1 MNLQSTVYRVRKK
14 EARESCPV
22 TAVQGAGSLAVLV
35 VLLISVSG
43 CAKERGVEQKHS
55 VLFVSLDTVRAD
67 ALGCYGSK
75 SARTPTIDGL
85 AGAGVLFED
94 AMCQAPATGP
104 SFASIM
110 TSKYPQNCGVLHSTM
125 VLPDTQHTL
134 AEEFKARGYRTGAFV
149 SCSILKSKY
158 GFSQGFDVYDETFTR
173 HYSESEVERDAADT
187 TRALTRWLAMEPG
200 APFFAWVHYFD
211 PHAPYRRRATSQLD
225 EELGTYA
232 FLRKLEE
239 SQSLDKLKEA
249 LPSIKALYDDEVAYV
264 DRQIGKVLETLE
276 RAGMRNDTLIVVAA
290 DHGEELFDHHFFHG
304 HFASLYDSVLHT
316 PLIFSFPG
324 KLPQGVRKNGLVE
337 NVDIFPTIMA
347 VLGYPPTAGLQ
358 GQDLLPAMLGEKEAP
373 IRCGFAQR
381 EPYAWMPGGNAY
393 AVRKSAWKLISF
405 ASAPDQL
412 FHLAQDPMER
422 NNLAAS
428 QKNKYSHFETILEDW
443 LQQGMPAVV
452 VHRES
457 LDPDD
462 LATLKSLGYA
472 R

>member
-1 MNLQSTVYRVRKK
+1 M
-14 EARESCPV
+14 
-22 TAVQGAGSLAVLV
+22 
-35 VLLISVSG
+35 
-43 CAKERGVEQKHS
+43 
-55 VLFVSLDTVRAD
+55 
-67 ALGCYGSK
+67 
-75 SARTPTIDGL
+75 
-85 AGAGVLFED
+85 
-94 AMCQAPATGP
+94 
-104 SFASIM
+104 
-110 TSKYPQNCGVLHSTM
+110 
-125 VLPDTQHTL
+125 
-134 AEEFKARGYRTGAFV
+134 
-149 SCSILKSKY
+149 
-158 GFSQGFDVYDETFTR
+158 
-173 HYSESEVERDAADT
+173 
-187 TRALTRWLAMEPG
+187 
-200 APFFAWVHYFD
+200 
-211 PHAPYRRRATSQLD
+211 
-225 EELGTYA
+225 
-232 FLRKLEE
+232 
-239 SQSLDKLKEA
+239 
-249 LPSIKALYDDEVAYV
+249 
-264 DRQIGKVLETLE
+264 LETLE

-443 LQQGMPAVV
+443 C
-452 VHRES
+452 H
-457 LDPDD
+457 
-462 LATLKSLGYA
+462 LGPLL
-472 R
+472 